1 MIMKTIKLNL
11 PDSSDLEEME
21 VLMAAASKLFEKG
34 RISSGQGAEMVGVSK
49 RIFIEMLSVYGVSIF
64 NLDEADL
71 NSDIENAKN
80 HHS

>member
-80 HHS
+80 YHS

>member
-1 MIMKTIKLNL
+1 MKTVKLNI

-34 RISSGQGAEMVGVSK
+34 RISSGQAAEMVGVSK
-49 RIFIEMLSVYGVSIF
+49 RTFLEMLYLYGVSIF
-64 NLDEADL
+64 NLKEEEL

-80 HHS
+80 YHSGH